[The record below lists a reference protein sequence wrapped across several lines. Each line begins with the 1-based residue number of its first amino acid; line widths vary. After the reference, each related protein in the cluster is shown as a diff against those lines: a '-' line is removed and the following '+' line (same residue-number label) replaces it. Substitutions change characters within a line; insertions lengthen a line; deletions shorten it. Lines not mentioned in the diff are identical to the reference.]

1 MYEVTRNLGAILLML
16 KMTLSQHTSRA
27 LTSKEVV
34 DQPAMQQE
42 RSVIDQTY
50 LETDKADV

>member
-1 MYEVTRNLGAILLML
+1 MLIL
-16 KMTLSQHTSRA
+16 KMTPSQHTSRA

-42 RSVIDQTY
+42 HSVIDQTD
-50 LETDKADV
+50 LEIDKVDVELVLG